1 MIYQRKNRLKL
12 KHWLFM
18 PVNIILIVFLSLQ
31 SCEKSGVMK
40 DSNIDPHIIFSSYR
54 WWNYDIFI
62 SDIYGANFTHLTK
75 NKWIDFNPSI
85 SYDGTKLAF
94 VSERDNNREIYIM
107 DLVWLD
113 GYTQWEGRNLK
124 NLTKTNGNEWSPRFS
139 PNGEKLTYSYY
150 ESNEDNYDIYI
161 VDKNGANKKNL
172 TARPGY
178 EILPQFSPDGS
189 FIIFQSWQFGVKEIS
204 FINLLE
210 GIEINLTAKPNSND
224 ILTDGN
230 SFSPDGEKIVFCSDR
245 DGNQN
250 IYLMNSNGSNQ
261 IQLTSHPG
269 ADYNPVFSPDG
280 SSIVFT
286 SERDGNREI
295 YIMNNDGS
303 DIKNISNNSAQDWN
317 PKYFSND
324 KILFQSLR
332 DGNWEIY
339 IMKTDGSRQINLTNH
354 PRTDYS
360 FIVLPNKD
368 SL

>member
-1 MIYQRKNRLKL
+1 MANKL
-12 KHWLFM
+12 KNIFKLKNWLFM
-18 PVNIILIVFLSLQ
+18 PVNIMLIIFLSLQ

-40 DSNIDPHIIFSSYR
+40 NPYIDPQIIYSSYR

-62 SDIYGANFTHLTK
+62 SDIYGGHTTHLTK

-94 VSERDNNREIYIM
+94 ISERDNNREIYIM

-113 GYTQWEGRNLK
+113 GYAQWEGK
-124 NLTKTNGNEWSPRFS
+124 NLQNLTETNGNEWSPRFS
-139 PNGEKLTYSYY
+139 PNGKKLTYSFY
-150 ESNEDNYDIYI
+150 EPNKDNYDIFI
-161 VDKNGANKKNL
+161 IDTDGANKKNL

-189 FIIFQSWQFGVKEIS
+189 FIIFQSWQFGVKEIF

-210 GIEINLTAKPNSND
+210 GIEINLTAKPSSND

-230 SFSPDGEKIVFCSDR
+230 SFSPNGEKIVFCSDR
-245 DGNQN
+245 DGNKN
-250 IYLMNSNGSNQ
+250 IYIMNSNGSDQ
-261 IQLTSHPG
+261 IQLTSNLG

-286 SERDGNREI
+286 SNRDGNSEI
-295 YIMNNDGS
+295 YIMDYDGS
-303 DIKNISNNSAQDWN
+303 DIKNISNNSAEDWN

-324 KILFQSLR
+324 KILFQSMR

-339 IMKTDGSRQINLTNH
+339 IMKIDGSGQKNLTNH

-360 FIVLPNKD
+360 FIVLPNNNT
-368 SL
+368 L

>member
-1 MIYQRKNRLKL
+1 MTCKQKNRLKN
-12 KHWLFM
+12 WLFM
-18 PVNIILIVFLSLQ
+18 PVNITLIVFLSLQ

-40 DSNIDPHIIFSSYR
+40 DPYIDPHIIFSSYR

-62 SDIYGANFTHLTK
+62 SDIYGAHFTHLTK
-75 NKWIDFNPSI
+75 NKWIDFNPTVSLN
-85 SYDGTKLAF
+85 GNKLAF
-94 VSERDNNREIYIM
+94 VSERDSNREIYLM

-139 PNGEKLTYSYY
+139 PNGEKLIYSFY
-150 ESNEDNYDIYI
+150 EPNKDNYDIFI
-161 VDKNGANKKNL
+161 IDTDGSNKTNL

-189 FIIFQSWQFGVKEIS
+189 FIIFQSWQFGVKEIF

-210 GIEINLTAKPNSND
+210 GIEINLTAKPKSND

-230 SFSPDGEKIVFCSDR
+230 SFSPDG
-245 DGNQN
+245 
-250 IYLMNSNGSNQ
+250 
-261 IQLTSHPG
+261 
-269 ADYNPVFSPDG
+269 

-286 SERDGNREI
+286 SDRDGNREI
-295 YIMNNDGS
+295 YIMTNNGT
-303 DIKNISNNSAQDWN
+303 DIKNISNNSAEDWN

-339 IMKTDGSRQINLTNH
+339 IMKTDGSGQINLTNH

-360 FIVLPNKD
+360 FIVLPNQNA
-368 SL
+368 L